1 MSIWSRIAN
10 TLRRGDRLNSEI
22 DEELQ
27 SHVEE
32 AIEHGRDPAE
42 AHRALGNALRLR
54 EQALDFRIL
63 PGLDSLKMDA
73 IFGWRQL
80 RKNKI
85 SSTAAVLSLALGI
98 GACTAAFRLIDALL
112 LRPLPITDP
121 ANLYALVRRMPD
133 ANGQITIGDSWSYPA
148 FTQMRQAVKGKAEL
162 IAVSF
167 VYPGDI
173 TYDAN
178 AELER
183 VNLQYVSGSMFSS
196 FGLHAAAGRLL
207 AESDDTTLG
216 AHPVAVI
223 SDDYWARR
231 FGRDPKVVGRTFRMG
246 ADLYQIVGVVD
257 APFSGTEPGTMTAMF
272 VPTMMNP
279 KVVRNNAFWFRT
291 LLRLLPGSSA
301 EAVRQQLAATSRA
314 SEEERMR
321 GEPREVFERDMN
333 QQLLMVPAAAGA
345 SNLQSDYR
353 SSLWML
359 AMLTALVLLIA
370 CANVANLMT
379 AQAESRSR
387 EMAVRVS
394 LGAGRSR
401 LVRLVMLESLW
412 IALLA
417 AAAGCAF
424 AWWAAP
430 FVVSRINPVTNP
442 ARLWL
447 PFDLRLFS
455 FAVLLT
461 LAVTLIFGSMPALRS
476 SQIRPARVLKGGDD
490 PKARHRTMHLL
501 VAGQVAFCFIVLQL
515 AGLFVVT
522 FQRLTNRPVGFSP
535 QRVLAME
542 TIATQPQLPAIW
554 DQELEHLRNVP
565 GVESAAIASDTLL
578 SGWDT
583 ITSVSV
589 NGATPSLVLAHEL
602 NISPGWLHVM
612 RIPLLNGRDFRPEDV
627 YPGAAIVNQAF
638 ARAYFN
644 GQDPV
649 GRRFEVMDQNR
660 RVGFEVVGWCGDVP
674 FHDIREPMPP
684 QAYVPFREV
693 NASGQLQ
700 AENDLEIMVRTSVS
714 DPMSMAAVLRRE
726 VPAGRSE
733 FHVADLLTQVDI
745 NQAQTVRERLLAM
758 LSLFFAV
765 VALLLAGVGLY
776 GVLNHSVV
784 QRRREIGIRMAVGAQ
799 ASNVV
804 RTVTSRMMGAVLAG
818 ATIGLIAGLLCAY
831 RLQALLFQVRAT
843 DATMLMLP
851 FAAIAAAAVLATIPA
866 VLRAVHID
874 PLMTLRT
881 E

>member
-27 SHVEE
+27 SHLQE
-32 AIEHGRDPAE
+32 AIESGRDPAE
-42 AHRALGNALRLR
+42 AHRALGNTLRLR
-54 EQALDFRIL
+54 EQAHEFRIL
-63 PGLDSLKMDA
+63 PWLDSLKMDA
-73 IFGWRQL
+73 IFGWRQV

-85 SSTAAVLSLALGI
+85 TSTAAVLSLALGI
-98 GACTAAFRLIDALL
+98 GACTAAFRLIDAVL

-133 ANGQITIGDSWSYPA
+133 ANGQMTIGDSWAYPA
-148 FTQMRQAVKGKAEL
+148 FSQMGQAVKGKAEL
-162 IAVSF
+162 IAASF

-173 TYDAN
+173 TYDDN

-207 AESDDTTLG
+207 TESDDTTLG

-246 ADLYQIVGVVD
+246 THLYQIVGVID
-257 APFSGTEPGTMTAMF
+257 GRFSGTETGTMTAMF

-279 KVVRNNAFWFRT
+279 KVLRNNAFWFRT
-291 LLRLLPGSSA
+291 LLRLSPGASA

-314 SEEERMR
+314 VEEERMR

-345 SNLQSDYR
+345 SDLQSDYR

-455 FAVLLT
+455 FAALLT
-461 LAVTLIFGSMPALRS
+461 LAVTLIFGSLPALRS
-476 SQIRPARVLKGGDD
+476 SQIR
-490 PKARHRTMHLL
+490 
-501 VAGQVAFCFIVLQL
+501 AF
-515 AGLFVVT
+515 
-522 FQRLTNRPVGFSP
+522 
-535 QRVLAME
+535 
-542 TIATQPQLPAIW
+542 
-554 DQELEHLRNVP
+554 
-565 GVESAAIASDTLL
+565 
-578 SGWDT
+578 
-583 ITSVSV
+583 
-589 NGATPSLVLAHEL
+589 
-602 NISPGWLHVM
+602 
-612 RIPLLNGRDFRPEDV
+612 
-627 YPGAAIVNQAF
+627 
-638 ARAYFN
+638 
-644 GQDPV
+644 
-649 GRRFEVMDQNR
+649 
-660 RVGFEVVGWCGDVP
+660 
-674 FHDIREPMPP
+674 
-684 QAYVPFREV
+684 
-693 NASGQLQ
+693 
-700 AENDLEIMVRTSVS
+700 
-714 DPMSMAAVLRRE
+714 
-726 VPAGRSE
+726 
-733 FHVADLLTQVDI
+733 
-745 NQAQTVRERLLAM
+745 TV
-758 LSLFFAV
+758 
-765 VALLLAGVGLY
+765 
-776 GVLNHSVV
+776 
-784 QRRREIGIRMAVGAQ
+784 
-799 ASNVV
+799 
-804 RTVTSRMMGAVLAG
+804 
-818 ATIGLIAGLLCAY
+818 C
-831 RLQALLFQVRAT
+831 
-843 DATMLMLP
+843 
-851 FAAIAAAAVLATIPA
+851 
-866 VLRAVHID
+866 
-874 PLMTLRT
+874 
-881 E
+881 